1 MDTMIEQYLK
11 GNFSLDKQKEILHYI
26 QVNKELKNRFITMAI
41 LVRSINNVGYKKNIK
56 KKIKENTWLEY
67 YFKYGTIA
75 QKLLYTNY

>member
-67 YFKYGTIA
+67 HFKYGTIA